1 MDNIE
6 YVHEH
11 DLPALILGLVW
22 NTLKGS
28 NWRPVMRREDG
39 TLYALDTG
47 LPVAESAVRQVSL
60 ELYDVSLLER

>member
-28 NWRPVMRREDG
+28 NWRPAMRREDG
-39 TLYALDTG
+39 TLYAPDTG